1 MSVSMKLK
9 DIAQEAGVS
18 ISTVSRVLNDKHTNA
33 ASKEVQERIWAVV
46 RKYGYVPNASARN
59 LRKKNKDNA
68 SPRKNGN
75 IACLFARTNA
85 FTDIFFSSLAR
96 SIEQEVFKR
105 GYIIKYSFSAFD
117 IDNTS
122 TLSMIE
128 DNQVDGVVVLGRG
141 DKKLF
146 QFLKKHF
153 RCVAYTGLNPVDANY
168 DQIICDAYG
177 AGCCAME
184 HLLSLGHTHVGYIGD
199 MENENIYRAY
209 SDSLSK
215 HNILAPNRMVHK
227 VKSLSSESG
236 YLGAQTLFSKNPDL
250 TALFCGNDITAIGAM
265 KAAKEAKIK
274 IPHDLSLISIDDIET
289 VQYLSPMLTTV
300 HVPVDEMGQMVAKIL
315 IDRIE
320 GEHTIPLKLYLPF
333 YLAVRESC
341 CRPPAKE

>member
-1 MSVSMKLK
+1 MKLK
-9 DIAQEAGVS
+9 DIALEAGVS

-33 ASKEVQERIWAVV
+33 ASKEVQERIWTIV
-46 RKYGYVPNASARN
+46 RKHGYVPNDSARN
-59 LRKKNKDNA
+59 LRKKNQDDFTPK
-68 SPRKNGN
+68 KNGH

-96 SIEQEVFKR
+96 SIEQEIFKQ

-168 DQIICDAYG
+168 DQIICDAYD
-177 AGCCAME
+177 AGCCAMD
-184 HLLSLGHTHVGYIGD
+184 HLLSLGHKNIGYIGER
-199 MENENIYRAY
+199 ENENLYRAY
-209 SDSLSK
+209 SNSLAK
-215 HNILAPNRMVHK
+215 HNLTVSKKQINLVRN
-227 VKSLSSESG
+227 LSGENG
-236 YLGAQTLFSKNPDL
+236 YLGAQELFSKNPGM

-274 IPHDLSLISIDDIET
+274 IPDDISLISIDDIET
-289 VQYLSPMLTTV
+289 AQYLSPMLTTI

-320 GEHTIPLKLYLPF
+320 GGHKIPLKLYLPF

-341 CRPPAKE
+341 FRPPA

>member
-1 MSVSMKLK
+1 MNLK

-33 ASKEVQERIWAVV
+33 ASKEVQERIWTVV
-46 RKYGYVPNASARN
+46 RKYGYVPNDSARN
-59 LRKKNKDNA
+59 LRKKNQDDAPLK
-68 SPRKNGN
+68 KNGN
-75 IACLFARTNA
+75 IACLFARTSA

-184 HLLSLGHTHVGYIGD
+184 HLLSLGHTSIGYIGD
-199 MENENIYRAY
+199 RENENLYRAY
-209 SDSLSK
+209 EDSLTKHHLLISK
-215 HNILAPNRMVHK
+215 KLVNTVRH
-227 VKSLSSESG
+227 LSGESG
-236 YLGAQTLFSKNPDL
+236 YLGAQSLFEKNPNM

-265 KAAKEAKIK
+265 KAAKEAKIR
-274 IPHDLSLISIDDIET
+274 IPDDLSLISIDDIET

-341 CRPPAKE
+341 DRPPVKKRS